1 MPNKRVEQAP
11 ERKLPTICSV
21 PHNYQQ
27 DDLEW
32 ASSMPCT
39 VFLTHDLHS
48 PSVNNIMKQQEVTPT
63 APLLCVLG
71 KMESRL
77 CMTSPLP
84 VPWRSHFSQGGD
96 VQ

>member
-11 ERKLPTICSV
+11 ERKLPTICSA

-48 PSVNNIMKQQEVTPT
+48 SSVNNITKQQEVTPT

-71 KMESRL
+71 QNG
-77 CMTSPLP
+77 
-84 VPWRSHFSQGGD
+84 V
-96 VQ
+96 